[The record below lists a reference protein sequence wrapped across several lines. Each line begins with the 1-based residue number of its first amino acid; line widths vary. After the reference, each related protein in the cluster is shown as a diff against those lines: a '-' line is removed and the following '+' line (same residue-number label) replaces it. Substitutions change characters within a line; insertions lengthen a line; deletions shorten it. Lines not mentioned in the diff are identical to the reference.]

1 MHGAIMQ
8 NPSGFVLI
16 IALSLL
22 GLGGCATTSHQ
33 ADVYRGDQA
42 QQVMHIRFATV
53 LDVKPVTIAD
63 RNTGTGTAI
72 GAVAGGVAAGGTG
85 DKGDILGGIAG
96 AVVGGIIGHQVEK
109 RVNTTKGVEITYQLD
124 GSNEVLALVQAT
136 DERDPIMRGDRIRL
150 IQGPSGTRAERY

>member
-1 MHGAIMQ
+1 MKSS
-8 NPSGFVLI
+8 SGFVLV
-16 IALSLL
+16 ATLALL
-22 GLGGCATTSHQ
+22 GLNGCATTSHE

-42 QQVMHIRFATV
+42 QQVMRVRFATV

-109 RVNTTKGVEITYQLD
+109 QVNTTKGVEITYRMD
-124 GSNEVLALVQAT
+124 GSNEVQALVQAA
-136 DERDPIMRGDRIRL
+136 DEKNPIMRGDRIKL